1 MRAEAVTMSWMDH
14 SSENTSVCPRRIPG
28 PRAGTWMVLGVSLCW
43 GALTSSMLR
52 AEGPAEIRT
61 GADQLL
67 AADPSPLRGKRVGLI
82 TNPTGV
88 TRDLQS
94 LALRLR
100 QRKDFELVALYGPEH
115 GVRGNAQAGD
125 KVGFQWDPVLGLPL
139 FSLYGKTFK
148 PTGPMLTN
156 IAGMV
161 RGSPGI
167 PTNAALAERIDVLV
181 FDIQDVGSRAYTY
194 VGTLSKAMEAC
205 AENGIP
211 IHVLDRPNPL
221 GGVVLEGPV
230 LESPQ
235 WVSLVGIQ
243 PIPMRHGMTV
253 GELARLFNA
262 RFLARPAALTV
273 TPITGWTRS
282 MDFVQTGLP
291 WVMPSPNMP
300 TVDTARVYPGQVLLE
315 GTNLSEGRGTTR
327 PFELFGA
334 PWIQGRELTDALNAL
349 RLPGVV
355 FREAWFTPSF
365 SKHRGELCGG
375 SQIHVTDASRFRSVT
390 TTLRILETVRRRY
403 PSQLT
408 FQGSTFDRLMG
419 TATVRP
425 LLESGADLAPAL
437 ARMDSDLKAFETLRQ
452 TYLLYP

>member
-1 MRAEAVTMSWMDH
+1 
-14 SSENTSVCPRRIPG
+14 
-28 PRAGTWMVLGVSLCW
+28 
-43 GALTSSMLR
+43 
-52 AEGPAEIRT
+52 
-61 GADQLL
+61 
-67 AADPSPLRGKRVGLI
+67 
-82 TNPTGV
+82 
-88 TRDLQS
+88 
-94 LALRLR
+94 
-100 QRKDFELVALYGPEH
+100 
-115 GVRGNAQAGD
+115 
-125 KVGFQWDPVLGLPL
+125 
-139 FSLYGKTFK
+139 
-148 PTGPMLTN
+148 
-156 IAGMV
+156 
-161 RGSPGI
+161 
-167 PTNAALAERIDVLV
+167 
-181 FDIQDVGSRAYTY
+181 
-194 VGTLSKAMEAC
+194 
-205 AENGIP
+205 
-211 IHVLDRPNPL
+211 VLDRPNPL
-221 GGVVLEGPV
+221 GGVVLEGSV
-230 LESPQ
+230 LEAPQ

-437 ARMDSDLKAFETLRQ
+437 ARMDLDLKAFETLRQ
-452 TYLLYP
+452 PYLLYP

>member
-1 MRAEAVTMSWMDH
+1 MPHSEAFIRG
-14 SSENTSVCPRRIPG
+14 PIRGPIRGLG
-28 PRAGTWMVLGVSLCW
+28 PRSWGLVGRWSRIALGWCLLATVLQ
-43 GALTSSMLR
+43 
-52 AEGPAEIRT
+52 AEVRT
-61 GADQLL
+61 GADALL
-67 AADPSPLRGKRVGLI
+67 AADPSPLRGRRVGLV

-88 TRDLQS
+88 TRDLES

-167 PTNAALAERIDVLV
+167 PTNAVLAERIDAMV

-194 VGTLSKAMEAC
+194 VGTLSKVMEAC
-205 AENGIP
+205 AEHGVP
-211 IHVLDRPNPL
+211 IWVLDRPNPL
-221 GGVVLEGPV
+221 GGVVMEGPV
-230 LESPQ
+230 LEAPE

-273 TPITGWTRS
+273 LPLTGWSRS
-282 MDFVQTGLP
+282 LEFAQTGLP

-300 TVDTARVYPGQVLLE
+300 TLDTARVYPGQVLLE

-375 SQIHVTDASRFRSVT
+375 SQIHVTDAARFRSVT
-390 TTLRILETVRRRY
+390 TTLRLLQTVRRLY
-403 PSQLT
+403 PDRLT
-408 FQGSTFDRLMG
+408 FQGPTFDRLMG

-437 ARMDSDLKAFETLRQ
+437 ARIEGDLKAFDALRQ
-452 TYLLYP
+452 PHLLYP

>member
-1 MRAEAVTMSWMDH
+1 MNPFPTILP
-14 SSENTSVCPRRIPG
+14 TSAAGATASGASPGHGRRRSHGCGLLLSMFLVCAP
-28 PRAGTWMVLGVSLCW
+28 VLGAQV
-43 GALTSSMLR
+43 
-52 AEGPAEIRT
+52 RT

-67 AADPSPLRGKRVGLI
+67 ATDPSPLRGKRVGLI

-100 QRKDFELVALYGPEH
+100 QRKDFDLVALYGPEH

-125 KVGFQWDPVLGLPL
+125 KVGFGWDPVLGLPL

-148 PTGPMLTN
+148 PTGAMLTN
-156 IAGMV
+156 ISGMV

-205 AENGIP
+205 AEHGIP

-221 GGVVLEGPV
+221 GGLVMEGPV
-230 LESPQ
+230 LEAPE

-253 GELARLFNA
+253 GELARFFNA
-262 RFLARPAALTV
+262 RCLPRPAALTV
-273 TPITGWTRS
+273 TPIAGWRRS
-282 MDFVQTGLP
+282 MEFAETGLP

-300 TVDTARVYPGQVLLE
+300 TVETARVYPGQVLLE

-334 PWIQGRELTDALNAL
+334 PWVRGRELTDALNAL
-349 RLPGVV
+349 GLPGVM

-375 SQIHVTDASRFRSVT
+375 SQIHVTDAARFRPVVG
-390 TTLRILETVRRRY
+390 TLRILETVRRLH
-403 PSQLT
+403 PEKLT
-408 FQGSTFDRLMG
+408 FQGATFDRLMG
-419 TATVRP
+419 TAAVRP
-425 LLESGADLAPAL
+425 LLETGGDLAPVI
-437 ARMDSDLKAFETLRQ
+437 ARIEADLRAFEAQRDPH
-452 TYLLYP
+452 LLYR

>member
-1 MRAEAVTMSWMDH
+1 MRPDPVPMPMSKNRAGVAVRA
-14 SSENTSVCPRRIPG
+14 PRRG
-28 PRAGTWMVLGVSLCW
+28 RCL
-43 GALTSSMLR
+43 GALLAAGLCLGGAFKALG
-52 AEGPAEIRT
+52 AEVRT
-61 GADQLL
+61 GADALL

-88 TRDLQS
+88 TRDLES

-156 IAGMV
+156 IAATV

-167 PTNAALAERIDVLV
+167 PTNAPLAERIDVLV

-205 AENGIP
+205 AEHGIP
-211 IHVLDRPNPL
+211 ILVLDRPNPL
-221 GGVVLEGPV
+221 GGAVMEGPV
-230 LESPQ
+230 LEAPQ

-262 RFLARPAALTV
+262 RFLSRPAPLTV
-273 TPITGWTRS
+273 LPVSGWARS
-282 MDFVQTGLP
+282 MDFSETGLP

-300 TVDTARVYPGQVLLE
+300 TPETARVYPGQVLLE

-375 SQIHVTDASRFRSVT
+375 AQIHVVDPARFRSLV
-390 TTLRILETVRRRY
+390 TTLRVLETVRRLH
-403 PSQLT
+403 PGKLT
-408 FQGSTFDRLMG
+408 FQGPTFDRLMG

-425 LLESGADLAPAL
+425 VLESGGDLAPVI
-437 ARMDSDLKAFETLRQ
+437 ARIDSDLKAFEALRQ
-452 TYLLYP
+452 PHLLYR

>member
-1 MRAEAVTMSWMDH
+1 MSSMDPAASQDPQPSVRRRAARFAGVRLLIAVGLGLAGLDPARVRAEV
-14 SSENTSVCPRRIPG
+14 
-28 PRAGTWMVLGVSLCW
+28 
-43 GALTSSMLR
+43 
-52 AEGPAEIRT
+52 RT
-61 GADQLL
+61 GADELL
-67 AADPSPLRGKRVGLI
+67 SADPSPLRGKRVGLI

-88 TRDLQS
+88 THDLQS

-100 QRKDFELVALYGPEH
+100 QRKDFDLVALYGPEH

-125 KVGFQWDPVLGLPL
+125 KVGFGWDPVLGLPL

-156 IAGMV
+156 IAGLV

-167 PTNAALAERIDVLV
+167 PTNAALAERVDVMV

-205 AENGIP
+205 AEAGIP

-221 GGVVLEGPV
+221 GGLVMEGPV
-230 LESPQ
+230 LEAPA

-262 RFLARPAALTV
+262 RFLAQPAALTV
-273 TPITGWTRS
+273 TPVTGWTRS
-282 MDFVQTGLP
+282 MEFAQSGLP

-300 TVDTARVYPGQVLLE
+300 TPETARVYPGQVLLE

-365 SKHRGELCGG
+365 SKFRGELCGG
-375 SQIHVTDASRFRSVT
+375 SQIHVNDASRFRPVV
-390 TTLRILETVRRRY
+390 TTLRILETARRLY
-403 PSQLT
+403 PGKLT
-408 FQGSTFDRLMG
+408 FQGPTFDRLMG
-419 TATVRP
+419 TASVRP
-425 LLESGADLAPAL
+425 LLESGGDLAPVL
-437 ARMDSDLKAFETLRQ
+437 ARIESDLKAFETLRQ
-452 TYLLYP
+452 PHLLYR

>member
-1 MRAEAVTMSWMDH
+1 MRVNPLLMPFSDQPTEGVG
-14 SSENTSVCPRRIPG
+14 RIP
-28 PRAGTWMVLGVSLCW
+28 RQSLLVSSGGWALLAAWLCLSAMIW
-43 GALTSSMLR
+43 VEVR
-52 AEGPAEIRT
+52 AEIRT
-61 GADQLL
+61 GADYLV
-67 AADPSPLRGKRVGLI
+67 ADEASPLRGKRIGLI

-88 TRDLQS
+88 TRDLES
-94 LALRLR
+94 LPLKLR

-125 KVGFQWDPVLGLPL
+125 KVGFQWDSVLGLPL

-167 PTNAALAERIDVLV
+167 PTNAALAERIDLMV

-205 AENGIP
+205 AEHGIP
-211 IHVLDRPNPL
+211 LLVLDRPNPL

-230 LESPQ
+230 LEAPE

-262 RFLARPAALTV
+262 RFLAKPVALTV
-273 TPITGWTRS
+273 TPVTGWSRS
-282 MDFVQTGLP
+282 LDFAQTGLP

-300 TVDTARVYPGQVLLE
+300 TLDTARVYPGQVLLE

-327 PFELFGA
+327 PFEYFGA
-334 PWIQGRELTDALNAL
+334 PWIRGRELTDALKAL
-349 RLPGVV
+349 HLPGVV
-355 FREAWFTPSF
+355 VREAWFTPSF

-375 SQIHVTDASRFRSVT
+375 SQIHVTDAARFRSVI
-390 TTLRILETVRRRY
+390 TTLRLLETVRRLY
-403 PSQLT
+403 PGQLT

-419 TATVRP
+419 TAKVRP
-425 LLESGADLAPAL
+425 LLEAGLDLAPAI
-437 ARMDSDLKAFETLRQ
+437 ARIESDLKAFEALRQ
-452 TYLLYP
+452 PYLLYP

>member
-1 MRAEAVTMSWMDH
+1 MRVNPLRMPFSDQPTEGVG
-14 SSENTSVCPRRIPG
+14 RIPCRS
-28 PRAGTWMVLGVSLCW
+28 PLVSLGSWTLLAAWLCLSAMIW
-43 GALTSSMLR
+43 VEVR
-52 AEGPAEIRT
+52 AEIRT
-61 GADQLL
+61 GADYLV
-67 AADPSPLRGKRVGLI
+67 ADEATPLRGKRIGLI

-88 TRDLQS
+88 TRDLES
-94 LALRLR
+94 LPLKLR

-125 KVGFQWDPVLGLPL
+125 KVGFQWDSVLGLPL

-167 PTNAALAERIDVLV
+167 PTNAALAERIDLMV

-205 AENGIP
+205 AEHGIP
-211 IHVLDRPNPL
+211 LLVLDRPNPL

-230 LESPQ
+230 LEAPE

-253 GELARLFNA
+253 GELARLFNK
-262 RFLARPAALTV
+262 RFMAKPVALTV
-273 TPITGWTRS
+273 TPVTGWSRS
-282 MDFVQTGLP
+282 LDFAQTGMP

-300 TVDTARVYPGQVLLE
+300 TLDTARVYPGQVLLE

-327 PFELFGA
+327 PFEFFGA
-334 PWIQGRELTDALNAL
+334 PWIRGRELTDALNAL
-349 RLPGVV
+349 HLPGVV

-375 SQIHVTDASRFRSVT
+375 SQIHVTDAARFRSVI
-390 TTLRILETVRRRY
+390 TTLRLLETVRRLY
-403 PSQLT
+403 PGQLT

-419 TATVRP
+419 TAKVRP
-425 LLESGADLAPAL
+425 LLESGADLAPAM
-437 ARMDSDLKAFETLRQ
+437 ARIESDLKAFEALRQ
-452 TYLLYP
+452 PYLLYP

>member
-1 MRAEAVTMSWMDH
+1 
-14 SSENTSVCPRRIPG
+14 
-28 PRAGTWMVLGVSLCW
+28 
-43 GALTSSMLR
+43 
-52 AEGPAEIRT
+52 
-61 GADQLL
+61 
-67 AADPSPLRGKRVGLI
+67 
-82 TNPTGV
+82 
-88 TRDLQS
+88 
-94 LALRLR
+94 
-100 QRKDFELVALYGPEH
+100 
-115 GVRGNAQAGD
+115 VRGNAQAGD

-167 PTNAALAERIDVLV
+167 PTNAVLAERIDLMV

-194 VGTLSKAMEAC
+194 VGTLSKALEAC
-205 AENGIP
+205 AEQGIP
-211 IHVLDRPNPL
+211 MLVLDRPNPL
-221 GGVVLEGPV
+221 GGLVMEGPV
-230 LESPQ
+230 LEAPE

-262 RFLARPAALTV
+262 RFLAKPATLTV
-273 TPITGWTRS
+273 TPVSGWSRS
-282 MDFVQTGLP
+282 LEFAQTGLP

-300 TVDTARVYPGQVLLE
+300 TLDTARVYPGQVLLE

-334 PWIQGRELTDALNAL
+334 PWIRGRELTDALNAL

-375 SQIHVTDASRFRSVT
+375 AQIHVTDAARFRSVT
-390 TTLRILETVRRRY
+390 TTLRLLETVRRLY
-403 PSQLT
+403 PGQLT
-408 FQGSTFDRLMG
+408 FQGPTFDRLMG
-419 TATVRP
+419 TAQVRS
-425 LLESGADLAPAL
+425 LLESGADLAPAM
-437 ARMDSDLKAFETLRQ
+437 ARIESDVKAFEALRAP
-452 TYLLYP
+452 YLLYP

>member
-1 MRAEAVTMSWMDH
+1 MSSMDPGASPAPRRSSRRSPVPGDWVGLLIALGLGLLGLGPSPVRAEV
-14 SSENTSVCPRRIPG
+14 
-28 PRAGTWMVLGVSLCW
+28 
-43 GALTSSMLR
+43 
-52 AEGPAEIRT
+52 RT

-100 QRKDFELVALYGPEH
+100 QRQDFHLVALYGPEH

-125 KVGFQWDPVLGLPL
+125 KVGFGWDPVLGLPL
-139 FSLYGKTFK
+139 FSLYGKTFQ

-156 IAGMV
+156 IAGLV

-205 AENGIP
+205 AEHGIP

-221 GGVVLEGPV
+221 GGLVMEGPV
-230 LESPQ
+230 LEAPA

-253 GELARLFNA
+253 GELAGLFNA
-262 RFLARPAALTV
+262 RFLKQPAALTV
-273 TPITGWTRS
+273 TPVTGWTRS
-282 MDFVQTGLP
+282 MDFARTGLP

-300 TVDTARVYPGQVLLE
+300 TPETAMVYPGQVLLE

-334 PWIQGRELTDALNAL
+334 PWIQGREWTDALNAL

-365 SKHRGELCGG
+365 SKFRGELCGG
-375 SQIHVTDASRFRSVT
+375 SQIHVTDASRFRPVV
-390 TTLRILETVRRRY
+390 TTLRILETARRLY
-403 PSQLT
+403 PGKLT
-408 FQGSTFDRLMG
+408 FQGPTFDRLMG
-419 TATVRP
+419 TSTVRP
-425 LLESGADLAPAL
+425 LLESGGDLAPVL
-437 ARMDSDLKAFETLRQ
+437 ARIESDLKAFETLRQ
-452 TYLLYP
+452 PHLLYR